1 MKTYIKF
8 LINLFNISLLKIF
21 IIFFIII
28 LITNILE
35 QIEFF
40 KNIDLSFFYLFFL
53 SLLNTPSVL
62 FEILPFIFLL
72 GTQVFFIHLIDKNE
86 LQVFKYSGLNNIK
99 IIKILG
105 LYSFILGIIMVIF
118 FYNGSSILKN
128 SYLLIKNNYSDDNK
142 YLAVITENGLWIKDE
157 INDNINESRRI
168 DISNVFSSNRLSLGN
183 SFESGESITL
193 GLNFK
198 KEKVNVDNKI
208 DKIEEYI
215 DFKLASVF
223 RLDEEK
229 NIPTSSTLNKKN
241 SNIFGEFNFK
251 PTRNISLGYNFSL
264 TDDLNTFEYNSLIT
278 KIEFGNFITQ
288 FDYLEER
295 GAVGSTNIIENTTKY
310 NFDNQNSISFN
321 TRRNRKLDL
330 TEYYDLVYEYKNDC
344 LVAGVKYKKN
354 YYNDADIKPVEEL
367 FFSITIVPLGTF
379 SPDKMALK

>member
-21 IIFFIII
+21 ITFFIII

-86 LQVFKYSGLNNIK
+86 LQIFKYSGLNNIK

-157 INDNINESRRI
+157 INDNINIINARQVNNEFLLNVSITKFNKDFDLVEVLQSERV
-168 DISNVFSSNRLSLGN
+168 DITSKKWKIFNPITLKGN
-183 SFESGESITL
+183 SQSTLNELILHSNFDLQKINSLFSNLSSLSIIDLITLRKSYMSLNYSVTDINSHLLKIVSYPLYLTLITIFSAIIMFNIGYQKNTFFKITL
-193 GLNFK
+193 GIFLSVIIYYINNFLSVLGTN
-198 KEKVNVDNKI
+198 EK
-208 DKIEEYI
+208 
-215 DFKLASVF
+215 
-223 RLDEEK
+223 
-229 NIPTSSTLNKKN
+229 IPVTL
-241 SNIFGEFNFK
+241 SIFL
-251 PTRNISLGYNFSL
+251 P
-264 TDDLNTFEYNSLIT
+264 LI
-278 KIEFGNFITQ
+278 ILSIINFI
-288 FDYLEER
+288 
-295 GAVGSTNIIENTTKY
+295 SII
-310 NFDNQNSISFN
+310 
-321 TRRNRKLDL
+321 KLN
-330 TEYYDLVYEYKNDC
+330 EK
-344 LVAGVKYKKN
+344 
-354 YYNDADIKPVEEL
+354 
-367 FFSITIVPLGTF
+367 
-379 SPDKMALK
+379 